1 VEPPRAAPPARPK
14 PDERPVSPVARR
26 QRPAGWAR
34 RGPGPSGRPFR
45 GWTSGGWRGGG
56 LPAGGRTSGGRPF
69 GAWRARTGLLAIV
82 AAGLL
87 AAGAAPAAAHPLGN
101 FTVNAYSGLRVG
113 ADRLAVDYVVD
124 MAEIPTFQTR
134 QAVDADH
141 DGTVSP
147 AEAATWRDHECPR
160 LAAGLRAVLDGQ
172 PVALAVTGSALT
184 FPEGVGGLETL
195 RLECALTAPL
205 PAARQASRS
214 LTYADA
220 NHQGRVGWR
229 EISAVGDRTILESTD
244 VPTTSTSARLTA
256 YPDDQLSSPLDQ
268 RTATLRFHPG
278 GPPAPDGPGPSVADG
293 TARENPASRCEAPR
307 RGSVAD
313 GEEGCAALSTAPG
326 AGNGE
331 AGPGPGAG
339 NGEAGPGTGA
349 GNGDGAS
356 AGAGR
361 GGVDRATAAFTA
373 LVGGR
378 SLSPGFAVVALLLAV
393 GLGAAHAL
401 APGHGKTVMAA
412 YLVGLRGTLRQAAT
426 IGATVTLTHTAGV
439 LLLGLVLT
447 SSRAVASER
456 VYPWLGLVSGL
467 LLAVVGVGLL
477 VRAGTGH
484 HHPHEHGQRVAD
496 PLQAEL
502 DPGEAERPHG
512 HDHGRDHHD
521 PQAHPRPLGRRGLVA
536 LGLAGGLVPSPSAVV
551 VLLGGIAL
559 GQAWFG
565 VALVLAYGLGMAATL
580 TGVGLLLAH
589 LRTRMD
595 RRLHLP
601 AGSLLARAGRLLPAV
616 TASVIVAVGLALA
629 ANGAAQL

>member
-1 VEPPRAAPPARPK
+1 
-14 PDERPVSPVARR
+14 
-26 QRPAGWAR
+26 
-34 RGPGPSGRPFR
+34 
-45 GWTSGGWRGGG
+45 
-56 LPAGGRTSGGRPF
+56 
-69 GAWRARTGLLAIV
+69 
-82 AAGLL
+82 
-87 AAGAAPAAAHPLGN
+87 
-101 FTVNAYSGLRVG
+101 
-113 ADRLAVDYVVD
+113 

-147 AEAATWRDHECPR
+147 AEAAAWRDRECPQ
-160 LAAGLRAVLDGQ
+160 LAAGLRATLDGQ

-195 RLECALTAPL
+195 RLECALAAPL
-205 PAARQASRS
+205 PAPGQAGRS
-214 LTYADA
+214 LTYTDT

-229 EISAVGDRTILESTD
+229 EITAVGDRTTLDSTD
-244 VPTTSTSARLTA
+244 VPTTSTSSRLTA

-278 GPPAPDGPGPSVADG
+278 GPPAPG
-293 TARENPASRCEAPR
+293 
-307 RGSVAD
+307 
-313 GEEGCAALSTAPG
+313 
-326 AGNGE
+326 
-331 AGPGPGAG
+331 
-339 NGEAGPGTGA
+339 GPGT
-349 GNGDGAS
+349 S
-356 AGAGR
+356 VGAGR

-373 LVGGR
+373 LVGER

-447 SSRAVASER
+447 TSRAVASER
-456 VYPWLGLVSGL
+456 VYPWLGLASGL

-477 VRAGTGH
+477 VRARTGH
-484 HHPHEHGQRVAD
+484 HHPHGDHHTHEGGEHD
-496 PLQAEL
+496 
-502 DPGEAERPHG
+502 HG
-512 HDHGRDHHD
+512 HDHHH
-521 PQAHPRPLGRRGLVA
+521 PHAHPRPLGRRGLVA